1 MCRGWSKMSS
11 TKMDFPFAS
20 FKKTRCQEFDETLE
34 KRQRGP
40 GCGKKHST
48 QAMLRHLARQVQER
62 QVGWRMV
69 EAEAP
74 TNNVYSLYLFVSLSL
89 SLCMYRE
96 VA

>member
-1 MCRGWSKMSS
+1 MPRL
-11 TKMDFPFAS
+11 
-20 FKKTRCQEFDETLE
+20 KKRCQEFDETLE

-48 QAMLRHLARQVQER
+48 QAMLRHLARQVQEFREHLER

-74 TNNVYSLYLFVSLSL
+74 TNMCIVCIVVSFSLSL
-89 SLCMYRE
+89 SVYRE

>member
-1 MCRGWSKMSS
+1 
-11 TKMDFPFAS
+11 MDFPFAS

-48 QAMLRHLARQVQER
+48 QAMLRHLARQVQEFRGNLER

-74 TNNVYSLYLFVSLSL
+74 TNKMCIVCIFSYLSLSL
-89 SLCMYRE
+89 SLCIEKLHEYT
-96 VA
+96 V